1 MENLLFERK
10 PHMGENCC
18 LCFPIECGV
27 KFLGFLVILG
37 AIAGGANAVY
47 DPNYFKL
54 FWPELSITVLM
65 ALTFLYSFV
74 SGSEESR
81 KHTLFVW
88 VSPSSL
94 PAPSSTDGTSSVAD
108 MPNSLALTTSSRRET
123 TESPSSSRP
132 PASTL
137 AALSP
142 MTSAS
147 LRAEAGSTP
156 TGSGDSSSTATSPA
170 SLEDGARTTRASPS
184 TEPDRTSCSTSDS
197 GTNSKCVRF

>member
-1 MENLLFERK
+1 MGNLLFERK

-37 AIAGGANAVY
+37 AIGGGANAVY

-88 VSPSSL
+88 VF
-94 PAPSSTDGTSSVAD
+94 AVIV
-108 MPNSLALTTSSRRET
+108 
-123 TESPSSSRP
+123 
-132 PASTL
+132 
-137 AALSP
+137 
-142 MTSAS
+142 
-147 LRAEAGSTP
+147 AGSLIYGWHIIGGGYAEFACTDDKLQERNDGITELEQA
-156 TGSGDSSSTATSPA
+156 TGVDLGGPVTYDQCVSESRSWLYADWVWRLLINCYFA
-170 SLEDGARTTRASPS
+170 SVLRRWSQNDEGF
-184 TEPDRTSCSTSDS
+184 
-197 GTNSKCVRF
+197 SKH